1 MKIENLLNNTS
12 LDAKARDAVEGG
24 CRCCC
29 RVIYKLVPVK
39 VVRYICGVRVIYIIW
54 KLKRIIRCR

>member
-1 MKIENLLNNTS
+1 MKIQDLLNNTS
-12 LDAKARDAVEGG
+12 LDAKARDAIDGG

-39 VVRYICGVRVIYIIW
+39 VVRYIFGVKIIAIVW